1 VVYRIEFKPAALP
14 DLCGRG
20 YSWWVTRRHIERP
33 PQCPHCGSGKV
44 VPIAYGLPT
53 SGAGEESKRGE
64 IVLGGC
70 CVSGDDPE
78 WFCRDCGWAWNANRG
93 EQWARA

>member
-1 VVYRIEFKPAALP
+1 MSYRIEFKPAALR

-20 YSWWVTRRHIERP
+20 YPCYVAQRRAKSP
-33 PQCPHCGSGKV
+33 APCPQCGSGKV

-53 SGAGEESKRGE
+53 LEAGKAEERGE

-70 CVSGDDPE
+70 CVSGDDPQ
-78 WFCRDCGWAWNANRG
+78 WFCRDCGWAWNASRDV
-93 EQWARA
+93 QWEKR